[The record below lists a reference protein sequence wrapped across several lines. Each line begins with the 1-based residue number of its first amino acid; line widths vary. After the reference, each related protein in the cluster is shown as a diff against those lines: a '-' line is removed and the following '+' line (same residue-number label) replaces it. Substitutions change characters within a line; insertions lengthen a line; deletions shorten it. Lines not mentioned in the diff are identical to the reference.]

1 MAVILYV
8 EDHPP
13 ARMLME
19 AIVSEMTG
27 HQLAVAGSGEE
38 ALEVVQAVKPALYI
52 IDLDLPDTNGLELA
66 QALKA
71 IHAAPIVLVSAYA
84 EAVKESAINAL
95 AMTYLSKPLDPNHVA
110 RIIERSLA

>member
-1 MAVILYV
+1 MAIILYV

-19 AIVSEMTG
+19 AIVSEMTT
-27 HQLAVAGSGEE
+27 HQLAVAGSGAE
-38 ALEVVQAVKPALYI
+38 ARDIARTLKPALYI

-66 QALKA
+66 QTLKT
-71 IHAAPIVLVSAYA
+71 IHVAPMVVVSAYA
-84 EAVKESAINAL
+84 EAVKESSINAL
-95 AMTYLSKPLDPNHVA
+95 AMTYLSKPLEPNHVA